1 MSEQNDTQKEQEFYK
16 QLQEQTGFSITR
28 CENVDFENQKHLE
41 MLKLTPEQKMQISE
55 FLQHVPAIAAAG
67 KMAGAYTVSFPQ
79 GLPHTLMVLKKGGYG
94 SSIMENGR
102 IVGSASFYPML
113 GQAAVYG
120 VFTVLSIATGQ
131 FFLAQ
136 INKELREINRKLDEL
151 LKFLHED
158 KKAELLSEWNF
169 IKYAYENY
177 ASIMAHEVQRVATIG
192 SIQQAKKVAMKDI
205 DFYITWL
212 DNEVNSGAKKDF
224 KGLDKFI
231 DTEIERIRENL
242 EFSLQLYLMS
252 GLMEVFYAQ
261 NFEKDYISQLEDSVK
276 SYFQTYNT
284 QISTS
289 YGTLLGYLNKCK
301 VSDKDKDRW
310 EKQTSKLQTSI
321 SSLNGNYNSMCE
333 NLYAVLH
340 TSVQNTQYYLKAN
353 GDVYYK
359 AS

>member
-1 MSEQNDTQKEQEFYK
+1 MSGQNDTQKEQEFFE
-16 QLQEQTGFSITR
+16 QLQEQTGFTITR
-28 CENVDFENQKHLE
+28 CDNIDFDNREHLE
-41 MLKLTPEQKMQISE
+41 MLKLTPEQKMHISE

-67 KMAGAYTVSFPQ
+67 QMAGAYTVSFPQ

-102 IVGSASFYPML
+102 IIGSASFYPML

-120 VFTVLSIATGQ
+120 VFTVMSIATGQ

-136 INKELREINRKLDEL
+136 INKELREINKKLDEL
-151 LKFLHED
+151 LTFLHED

-169 IKYAYENY
+169 IKYAYDNY
-177 ASIMAHEVQRVATIG
+177 SSIMAHEVQRTATIG

-205 DFYITWL
+205 DFYMTYL
-212 DNEVNSGAKKDF
+212 DDEINSGAKKDF
-224 KGLDKFI
+224 KSLDKFI
-231 DTEIERIRENL
+231 DFEIARIRENL
-242 EFSLQLYLMS
+242 DFSLQLYLMS
-252 GLMEVFYAQ
+252 GLMEVYYAQ
-261 NFEKDYISQLEDSVK
+261 NFEKDYISHLEDSVK

-284 QISTS
+284 RVSTS

-310 EKQTSKLQTSI
+310 KEQTDNLQTSI
-321 SSLNGNYNSMCE
+321 SSLNANYNSICE
-333 NLYAVLH
+333 NLYVVLH
-340 TSVQNTQYYLKAN
+340 KSIQNTKYYLKAN